1 MEGAG
6 RILAAEN
13 GPRIGVFDVGGWD
26 THSNQGAGDG
36 QLARRLQALDESF
49 AALKIAL
56 GPAWKKTVV
65 VAASEFGRTVAVNG
79 TGGTDHGT
87 AGIAFL
93 FGGAVAGGSV
103 HTEWSGLKPSA
114 LKDGRDLPAKTDMRA
129 IFKAALS
136 DHLRIAK
143 QTLDGHVFPDS
154 SAILAPRD
162 LIRA

>member
-1 MEGAG
+1 MIGAELRPDAARDQEPGLAPQRAGHRRYGGG
-6 RILAAEN
+6 R
-13 GPRIGVFDVGGWD
+13 G
-26 THSNQGAGDG
+26 
-36 QLARRLQALDESF
+36 

-56 GPAWKKTVV
+56 GPAWKKTAI

-87 AGIAFL
+87 AGIALL
-93 FGGAVAGGSV
+93 FGGVVAGGSV
-103 HTEWSGLKPSA
+103 HAEWMGLKPAA

-136 DHLRIAK
+136 EHFGITR
-143 QTLDGHVFPDS
+143 QVLDDQVFPDS
-154 SAILAPRD
+154 GSILVAKG